1 MEKIESKNGHLTITN
16 EKENISL
23 EDCPFE
29 TLKKRL
35 AHYKKEEEET
45 SFPFTGG
52 AAGYFGYDLA
62 RGIEKLPACAQA
74 HPDVPDMCI
83 GIYDRL
89 FSFDHKNNTAHFLV
103 YAENKEEA
111 KKRFLQISEEQIP
124 PSPKKN
130 TPLQW
135 APEGSDEEYKNKIRN
150 IIDYIYA
157 GEVFQANLSRRWEA
171 SLPETFDPFAHY
183 LHLRKT
189 NPAPF
194 AAYMNFGSLKIAST
208 SPERFLSVK
217 GRNVETRP
225 IKGTLP
231 SSKNPNLLLGSEK
244 NRAENM
250 MIVDLMRNDLS
261 KVCENRSVCVP
272 QLCGLETFEGVH
284 HLVSIV
290 KGTLRKKYGPVDLLK
305 ACFPGGSITGAPK
318 VRAMEIIETLEP
330 YRRGPYCGAL
340 GYIGFNG
347 QMDTSITI
355 RTLVYS
361 GDTVTLQS
369 GGGIVYDSNPEEEL
383 QETCDKAQKIFESF
397 EPPEKKE
404 DAA

>member
-1 MEKIESKNGHLTITN
+1 M
-16 EKENISL
+16 
-23 EDCPFE
+23 
-29 TLKKRL
+29 
-35 AHYKKEEEET
+35 
-45 SFPFTGG
+45 
-52 AAGYFGYDLA
+52 
-62 RGIEKLPACAQA
+62 
-74 HPDVPDMCI
+74 
-83 GIYDRL
+83 
-89 FSFDHKNNTAHFLV
+89 
-103 YAENKEEA
+103 
-111 KKRFLQISEEQIP
+111 
-124 PSPKKN
+124 
-130 TPLQW
+130 
-135 APEGSDEEYKNKIRN
+135 
-150 IIDYIYA
+150 
-157 GEVFQANLSRRWEA
+157 
-171 SLPETFDPFAHY
+171 
-183 LHLRKT
+183 
-189 NPAPF
+189 
-194 AAYMNFGSLKIAST
+194 
-208 SPERFLSVK
+208 
-217 GRNVETRP
+217 
-225 IKGTLP
+225 
-231 SSKNPNLLLGSEK
+231 
-244 NRAENM
+244 
-250 MIVDLMRNDLS
+250 
-261 KVCENRSVCVP
+261 
-272 QLCGLETFEGVH
+272 H